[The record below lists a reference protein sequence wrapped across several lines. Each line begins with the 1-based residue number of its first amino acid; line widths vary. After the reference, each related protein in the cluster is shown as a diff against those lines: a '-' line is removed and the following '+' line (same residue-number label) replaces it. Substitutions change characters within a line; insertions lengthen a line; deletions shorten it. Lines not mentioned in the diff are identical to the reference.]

1 MPTYFN
7 IVSVTNVV
15 VDLTNQLFYYP
26 TNSFPGLQRQSP
38 PPPAV
43 RDVEDLELLAE
54 LLEDERELL
63 VLQNGGRDGTVGD
76 DGTVKKRDGTA
87 VEKRA
92 AFNMDFNGVQVSY
105 PTYLRLT
112 RLQVRKKS
120 DKKCRFFKISKVFLL
135 NN

>member
-1 MPTYFN
+1 M
-7 IVSVTNVV
+7 
-15 VDLTNQLFYYP
+15 
-26 TNSFPGLQRQSP
+26 
-38 PPPAV
+38 
-43 RDVEDLELLAE
+43 EDLELLAE

-76 DGTVKKRDGTA
+76 DGTVKRKRDGTA

-112 RLQVRKKS
+112 RLQV
-120 DKKCRFFKISKVFLL
+120 SK
-135 NN
+135 